1 MPNLKPFRS
10 YSPHDEINLFS
21 VKDQSSVN
29 KGTFVKIAAGW
40 VNSNEAYGDTQDE
53 IGSSSYIGRAVS
65 NRYVVQSK
73 VDIAGS
79 GDAALGMLLWDVRET
94 DENGEKLIFNPRKAE
109 EMQVALSGQAVPIA
123 TKGIFLYSGALLTA
137 EAPNFN
143 SGLYVSVGG
152 ELSTLSTG
160 KVKVGTALGG
170 KDSNNCVLVR
180 IDCDPTASV

>member
-21 VKDQSSVN
+21 VKDASSVN

-40 VNSNEAYGDTQDE
+40 VNTNEIYGDSQDP
-53 IGSSSYIGRAVS
+53 IGTSAYVGRAVS
-65 NRYVVQSK
+65 NRYIVQSK
-73 VDIAGS
+73 VAIAGS

-109 EMQVALSGQAVPIA
+109 EMQVVLSGQAVPIA
-123 TKGIFLYSGALLTA
+123 TKGIFLYSGETLTN

-143 SGLYVSVGG
+143 SGLYVSHTGQ
-152 ELSTLSTG
+152 LSTLSTG
-160 KVKVGTALGG
+160 KVKVGTALGS
-170 KDSNNCVLVR
+170 KDSNNCVLIR
-180 IDCDPTASV
+180 IDCDPTATA